1 MNDRELAIVA
11 TQVVMAMRDQQPRR
25 LDSVIDELGATPWN
39 IDLVQV
45 LKGVRHELERQKH
58 AAKPKR

>member
-1 MNDRELAIVA
+1 MDERERAVMA

-25 LDSVIDELGATPWN
+25 LDPLIKQLAATPWN
-39 IDLVQV
+39 QDLLQIVKAVQ
-45 LKGVRHELERQKH
+45 HELERQKH